1 PLLVPARSPLAERHV
16 PELEAGVASGEDLRE
31 VRLGG
36 PRRRRQRHRHQQRDR
51 DRPHP
56 WLSVAQRSSVASAAP
71 SSIAHAAFR
80 IPYTKFGATPDATS
94 ASAASIRTAA
104 RGAPGRP
111 PSTAGAPAAWAAA
124 SPPASSAGSSSSRPN
139 DAGVTW

>member
-1 PLLVPARSPLAERHV
+1 RALVVAEEAGIERHERERHLERRHRRRPLPAPLLVPARSPLAERHV

-36 PRRRRQRHRHQQRDR
+36 PRRRRQRHRHQPRDR

-94 ASAASIRTAA
+94 ASAASIRA
-104 RGAPGRP
+104 
-111 PSTAGAPAAWAAA
+111 
-124 SPPASSAGSSSSRPN
+124 
-139 DAGVTW
+139 